1 MKDSVLTSVVLPAAL
16 FLIMLGMGLSLT
28 LGDFKRVAE
37 VPRSAIVGLI
47 CQLLIL
53 PLVAFGLIHAFGM
66 TGALAVGMM
75 IIAACPGGVT
85 SNLITHVSRG
95 DTALSITLTAI
106 TSFITVFSIPLIVS
120 FALSSFMGAEQS
132 VELPVVK
139 TILQVVAITILP
151 VSIGMA
157 IRHKSLTFAEKMER
171 PSRIASTII
180 FILITIGVI
189 LANKQVI
196 KDHFLSL
203 AGVTVSL
210 NVLTMIIGFGA
221 AFLARLPA
229 RQMRTISI
237 EAGIQNG
244 TLAIVIA
251 TTIIKNGEMALPGGV
266 YSLVMFATGGLM
278 MAYGAFFAGK
288 KEEVPAAQVGSE
300 AG

>member
-1 MKDSVLTSVVLPAAL
+1 MEESVLTSVVLPAAL

-37 VPRSAIVGLI
+37 VPRAAVVGLI

-53 PLVAFGLIHAFGM
+53 PLVALGLIHAFGM
-66 TGALAVGMM
+66 TGALAVGLM

-106 TSFITVFSIPLIVS
+106 TSFITVFSIPVLIS
-120 FALSSFMGAEQS
+120 YALSNFMGAEQS
-132 VELPVVK
+132 VELPVLK
-139 TILQVVAITILP
+139 TILQVVAITIVP
-151 VSIGMA
+151 VSLGMLV
-157 IRHKSLTFAEKMER
+157 RHKRLSFAEKMER

-180 FILITIGVI
+180 FILITVGVI

-221 AFLARLPA
+221 AFLARLPG

-237 EAGIQNG
+237 ESGIQNG

-266 YSLVMFATGGLM
+266 YSLV
-278 MAYGAFFAGK
+278 
-288 KEEVPAAQVGSE
+288 
-300 AG
+300 